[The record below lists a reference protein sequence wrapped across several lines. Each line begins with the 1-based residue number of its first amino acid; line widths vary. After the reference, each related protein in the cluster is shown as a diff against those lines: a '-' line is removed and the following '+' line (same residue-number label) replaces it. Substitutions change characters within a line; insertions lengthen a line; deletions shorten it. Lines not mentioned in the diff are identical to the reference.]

1 MMKKGLCLA
10 LAVLLLAA
18 SLSACGGSQVEPTEQ
33 TAPATVVTEPAPT
46 VPADGNPKDV
56 TCKGSYTED
65 EPNGQHIVAWMDR
78 ATLNNSQLQIYYWME
93 VAAYQASGQTPAP
106 DFSAPLDSQSC
117 EIDSSVNSWQ
127 QYFIHRALN
136 TWHTVQALVLR
147 SENEGI
153 PTEEAYQPNM
163 DNHAKYLT
171 DIPAV
176 KFLYGYH
183 NNYRINT
190 LHQAWLDAMPETLET
205 LAQEKGFEGAGD
217 LAQAVTGVDE
227 ETLAAYAKL
236 YNEGYA
242 YFTSLTYTFQPTQ
255 EEVEAW
261 YSSHRKAYDDAG
273 IRKNADPYVN
283 LRQLLAIPQVPKQE
297 VNPWATTTQP
307 VDPLTLETV
316 TVAEDGIVTC
326 SEEMWQL
333 GLEQAQELVEEFG
346 LKFRKNQASAYSSTT
361 DAVFAD
367 FAFKNSAD
375 TDTAPYG
382 GLLRHVRKGQL
393 NAEMEAWAFDPE
405 RQVGDIAI
413 FRTEYGYQILHFSGR
428 EESRYVQVEQD
439 LIASLE
445 RQALAETREKYP
457 MTVLYKNIAL
467 SQVQKPGA
475 LTPQELLYADVAHER
490 FPEIPLYLQQ
500 DYPTT
505 RYGNYML
512 RGHGC
517 GITTMAM
524 VASYLADREL
534 TPPLLCD
541 WYGKYCFLSGTDGNL
556 FNVTPSEM
564 GFYVIE
570 QTYDHREAYAA
581 LQEGRVVVCLQTKG
595 YWTGGGHYLA
605 LEKLVP
611 GQEDEESPRVQ
622 VRDSNIFNYGK
633 LKDHKLDAF
642 LWGTI
647 PLNGKSYWIFEY
659 KNVNTTICQRCGDP
673 SDRTQHLLAGEYT
686 CEKCEAAQMRRSIY
700 LTGVAEQ

>member
-10 LAVLLLAA
+10 LAALLAVA

-33 TAPATVVTEPAPT
+33 TTLPTLVTEPAPT

-65 EPNGQHIVAWMDR
+65 TPAQKAVVAR
-78 ATLNNSQLQIYYWME
+78 IRGESLTNAQLQVYYWLE

-106 DFSAPLDSQSC
+106 DFSAPLDTQSC
-117 EIDSSVNSWQ
+117 EIDSTVNSWQ
-127 QYFIHRALN
+127 QYFLRRALN

-163 DNHAKYLT
+163 DNHAKYMT
-171 DIPAV
+171 EIPAV
-176 KFLYGYH
+176 KFLYGYN

-190 LHQAWLDAMPETLET
+190 LHQAWLDALLETLET
-205 LAQEKGFEGAGD
+205 LAQEKGFADSEA
-217 LAQAVTGVDE
+217 LASAVANASVDAL
-227 ETLAAYAKL
+227 LAFAEL

-242 YFTSLTYTFQPTQ
+242 YFTSLTYTLQPTQ
-255 EEVEAW
+255 EEVETW
-261 YSSHRKAYDDAG
+261 YTEHEKEYTATGVTQDDEG
-273 IRKNADPYVN
+273 YVN
-283 LRQLLAIPQVPKQE
+283 LRQLLAIPQVPEQK

-316 TVAEDGIVTC
+316 TVAEDGTVTC
-326 SEEMWQL
+326 SEEMWAL
-333 GLEQAQELVEEFG
+333 GLEQAQELLEEFG
-346 LKFRKNQASAYSSTT
+346 LKFRKNQASAYSSTS

-367 FAFKNSAD
+367 FTFHNSMD
-375 TDTAPYG
+375 EDTAPYG
-382 GLLRHVRKGQL
+382 GLYRHVRKGQL
-393 NAEMEAWAFDPE
+393 GEEMEQWCFDPE
-405 RQVGDIAI
+405 RQVGDTAI
-413 FRTEYGYQILHFSGR
+413 FRTDCGYHILHFSGR
-428 EESRYVQVEQD
+428 EESWYVQAEQD
-439 LIASLE
+439 LLASLE
-445 RQALAETREKYP
+445 SQALAETRKKYP
-457 MTVLYKNIAL
+457 MTVIYKNIAL
-467 SQVQKPGA
+467 SEARDFGA
-475 LTPQELLYADVAHER
+475 ITAQELLYADVAHER

-505 RYGNYML
+505 KYGNYML

-564 GFYVIE
+564 GFYTIK

-581 LQEGRVVVCLQTKG
+581 LEEGHVVVCLQTKG

-611 GQEDEESPRVQ
+611 GLEDEEEPRIQ

-642 LWGTI
+642 KWNTI
-647 PLNGKSYWIFEY
+647 PRDGKSYWIFEY
-659 KNVNTTICQRCGDP
+659 KNVNTTICHRCGDP
-673 SDRTQHLLAGEYT
+673 SSRTQHLLAGEYT
-686 CEKCEAAQMRRSIY
+686 CEKCEAAQMRRSAY
-700 LTGVAEQ
+700 LEGIGEQ

>member
-10 LAVLLLAA
+10 LAVVLAVA

-33 TAPATVVTEPAPT
+33 TAPSTLATEPAPT
-46 VPADGNPKDV
+46 VPEDGSPKDV

-65 EPNGQHIVAWMDR
+65 EPNGKHIVAWLDG
-78 ATLNNSQLQIYYWME
+78 ATLNNSQLQVYYWLE

-106 DFSAPLDSQSC
+106 DFSAPLDTQTC
-117 EIDSSVNSWQ
+117 EIDSTVNSWQ
-127 QYFIHRALN
+127 QYFLRRALE
-136 TWHTVQALVLR
+136 TWHTAQALVLR
-147 SENEGI
+147 SESEGI

-176 KFLYGYH
+176 RFLYGYN

-190 LHQAWLDAMPETLET
+190 LHQAWLDALPETLET
-205 LAQEKGFEGAGD
+205 LAQEKGFADSEALASAAANASVDD
-217 LAQAVTGVDE
+217 L
-227 ETLAAYAKL
+227 LAFAEL
-236 YNEGYA
+236 YNAGYA
-242 YFTSLTYTFQPTQ
+242 YFTSLTYELQPTQ

-261 YSSHRKAYDDAG
+261 YAEHEKEYTAAG
-273 IRKNADPYVN
+273 ISRDGENYVN
-283 LRQLLAIPQVPKQE
+283 LRQLLAIPQVPQPE
-297 VNPWATTTQP
+297 VNPWTGATAP
-307 VDPLTLETV
+307 VDPLTQETV
-316 TVAEDGIVTC
+316 TVAEDGTVTC
-326 SEEMWQL
+326 SEEMWEL
-333 GLEQAQELVEEFG
+333 GLEQAQQLVEEFG

-367 FAFKNSAD
+367 FAFNNSLD
-375 TDTAPYG
+375 EDTAPYG
-382 GLLRHVRKGQL
+382 GQYRHVRRGQL
-393 NAEMEAWAFDPE
+393 GKEQEQWCFAAE
-405 RQVGDIAI
+405 RQEGDIAI
-413 FRTEYGYQILHFSGR
+413 FRTDYGYQILHFSSR
-428 EESRYVQVEQD
+428 EEGWYAQAEQD

-445 RQALAETREKYP
+445 KQALAETREKYP
-457 MTVLYKNIAL
+457 MTVLYNNIAL
-467 SQVQKPGA
+467 SQTQEPGT

-524 VASYLADREL
+524 VASYLADKEL

-564 GFYVIE
+564 GFYVIR
-570 QTYDHREAYAA
+570 QCYDHREAYAA
-581 LQEGRVVVCLQTKG
+581 LEEGHVVVCLQTKG

-605 LEKLVP
+605 LEKLVL
-611 GQEDEESPRVQ
+611 GLEDEEEPRIQ

-642 LWGTI
+642 KWNTI
-647 PLNGKSYWIFEY
+647 PRDGKSYWIFEY
-659 KNVNTTICQRCGDP
+659 KNVNTTICHRCGDP
-673 SDRTQHLLAGEYT
+673 SSRTQHLLAGEYT
-686 CEKCEAAQMRRSIY
+686 CEKCEAAQMRRSAY
-700 LTGVAEQ
+700 LEGIGEQ